1 MATRRAQ
8 SEAHGVDLWPF
19 NTSESRLVTAQ
30 GVKEDHN
37 NLSTISIRYFLF
49 YLKAMSLGLIKHRT
63 SKLHEKI
70 WPYAFLTL
78 VSDTGE
84 SGLHAPASLLQGK
97 EAFGNMWEDG

>member
-1 MATRRAQ
+1 
-8 SEAHGVDLWPF
+8 
-19 NTSESRLVTAQ
+19 
-30 GVKEDHN
+30 
-37 NLSTISIRYFLF
+37 
-49 YLKAMSLGLIKHRT
+49 MSLGLIKHRT

-97 EAFGNMWEDG
+97 EAFGNM